1 MKHCITNIITLSRVS
16 PSVWSEYTAGPC
28 SASCGPGEIVKTRE
42 CVDSTDAD
50 KVLDSSF
57 CEGGAET
64 VEECNLMACTCKVIN
79 AKNING
85 QSHLEFSLGPAP
97 TIHSSDSPF
106 SDRWDATGILTNECD
121 NHAVGNYFLLPDYVK
136 NQGLVL
142 DRGCSLPFDTV
153 QLKNTHNQDHNDRF
167 TNHSQVVT
175 VLYIESF
182 IGKKLSLYLNQ

>member
-1 MKHCITNIITLSRVS
+1 M
-16 PSVWSEYTAGPC
+16 
-28 SASCGPGEIVKTRE
+28 
-42 CVDSTDAD
+42 D
-50 KVLDSSF
+50 
-57 CEGGAET
+57 
-64 VEECNLMACTCKVIN
+64 CTCKVIN

-142 DRGCSLPFDTV
+142 DRGCSAAFNTV
-153 QLKNTHNQDHNDRF
+153 KLKNTHNQDHNDRF
-167 TNHSQVVT
+167 VNSVT
-175 VLYIESF
+175 SF
-182 IGKKLSLYLNQ
+182 GNLVKTLLMSHGIGIYLCLIP